1 MEYILAYQ
9 TPYDTVTYITDDLL
23 TVDYLSYGDFLKFI
37 KPFIKKDFAGFIE
50 NLNRFYN
57 VLVDVNGQT
66 WQVYHKKFDIPTMQ
80 KLIKLNEKKHKKR
93 FWNRK
98 EKTKISK
105 IKNYTN
111 NIVDDK
117 YHRQEIVQTQF
128 YKDLPRQNL
137 GKLKILEK

>member
-37 KPFIKKDFAGFIE
+37 KPFIKKDFAGFVE

-57 VLVDVNGQT
+57 VFVNTNEKT
-66 WQVYHKKFDIPTMQ
+66 WKVYHNKFDVPTMQ
-80 KLIKLNEKKHKKR
+80 QLIELNETKDKKR

-98 EKTKISK
+98 DKTRTTKVKDYLSDI
-105 IKNYTN
+105 IDN
-111 NIVDDK
+111 K
-117 YHRQEIVQTQF
+117 YHRQEIIQTQF